1 MMDMVIIE
9 QIVKFGLVGVL
20 CTLIDFACYT
30 GCNLIGIP
38 YLISGII
45 GFTVSVIFNYIL
57 SMRYVFVRR
66 EDISRRKEF
75 VIFVI
80 LSVIGLL
87 LNEVLLY
94 ICVDMIYMQVSS
106 LQSLFNRDI
115 AEIVAKLCATVVV
128 MIYNFVSRKLILEK
142 KDN

>member
-1 MMDMVIIE
+1 MKKLIE

-38 YLISGII
+38 YLISGIV

-57 SMRYVFVRR
+57 SMKYVFERR

-75 VIFVI
+75 IVFVI
-80 LSVIGLL
+80 LSVIGLV
-87 LNEVLLY
+87 LNEFLLY
-94 ICVDMIYMQVSS
+94 ICVDLVYIQVSW
-106 LQSLFNRDI
+106 LQELFNRDI

-142 KDN
+142 K

>member
-1 MMDMVIIE
+1 MKKLIE
-9 QIVKFGLVGVL
+9 QIIKFGLVGVL

-38 YLISGII
+38 YLVSGVI

-57 SMRYVFVRR
+57 SMKYVFVRR
-66 EDISRRKEF
+66 EDISRRREF
-75 VIFVI
+75 IVFVI

-87 LNEVLLY
+87 LNEFLLY
-94 ICVDMIYMQVSS
+94 ICVDLVYVQVTM
-106 LQSLFNRDI
+106 LQEMFNRDV

-128 MIYNFVSRKLILEK
+128 MIYNFVSRKLILETK
-142 KDN
+142 EN

>member
-1 MMDMVIIE
+1 MDMVIIE

>member
-1 MMDMVIIE
+1 MKNLIE

-30 GCNLIGIP
+30 VSNLIGIT

-57 SMRYVFVRR
+57 SMKYVFVRR
-66 EDISRRKEF
+66 DDISRRREF
-75 VIFVI
+75 VVFVI

-87 LNEVLLY
+87 LNEFLLY
-94 ICVDMIYMQVSS
+94 VCVDMIYMQIAW
-106 LQSLFNRDI
+106 LQRMFNRNV

-128 MIYNFVSRKLILEK
+128 MIYNFVSRKIILEK

>member
-1 MMDMVIIE
+1 MKNLVE

-38 YLISGII
+38 YLVSGIV

-66 EDISRRKEF
+66 EDISRKREF
-75 VIFVI
+75 IVFVV

-87 LNEVLLY
+87 LNEFLLY
-94 ICVDMIYMQVSS
+94 VCVDLVYMQVVL
-106 LQSLFNRDI
+106 LQDMFNRNV
-115 AEIVAKLCATVVV
+115 AEIVAKLCTTVVV

-142 KDN
+142 KEN

>member
-1 MMDMVIIE
+1 MKKLIE
-9 QIVKFGLVGVL
+9 QIIKFGLVGVL

-38 YLISGII
+38 YLVSGVI

-57 SMRYVFVRR
+57 SMKYVFVRR
-66 EDISRRKEF
+66 EDISRRREF
-75 VIFVI
+75 IVFVI

-87 LNEVLLY
+87 LNEFLLY
-94 ICVDMIYMQVSS
+94 ICVDLVYVQVTM
-106 LQSLFNRDI
+106 LQEMFNRDV

-142 KDN
+142 KEN

>member
-1 MMDMVIIE
+1 MKNLVE

-30 GCNLIGIP
+30 VSNLMGIP
-38 YLISGII
+38 YLISGVI

-66 EDISRRKEF
+66 EDISRKREF
-75 VIFVI
+75 VVFVI

-87 LNEVLLY
+87 LNEFLLY
-94 ICVDMIYMQVSS
+94 VCVDLIYIQIS
-106 LQSLFNRDI
+106 LLQDMFSRNV
-115 AEIVAKLCATVVV
+115 AKIVAKLCATIVV

-142 KDN
+142 KEN

>member
-1 MMDMVIIE
+1 MDMVIIE

-38 YLISGII
+38 YLISGIF

>member
-1 MMDMVIIE
+1 MDMVIIE

-106 LQSLFNRDI
+106 IQSLFNRDI

>member
-1 MMDMVIIE
+1 MKNVIG

-66 EDISRRKEF
+66 EDISRRREF
-75 VIFVI
+75 IIFVI

-94 ICVDMIYMQVSS
+94 ICVDMIYMQMSW
-106 LQSLFNRDI
+106 LQGMFNRDV
-115 AEIVAKLCATVVV
+115 AEIFAKLCATVVV
-128 MIYNFVSRKLILEK
+128 MVYNFVSRKLILEK

>member
-1 MMDMVIIE
+1 MRNIIE
-9 QIVKFGLVGVL
+9 QIIKFGLVGVL
-20 CTLIDFACYT
+20 CTFIDFACYT

-66 EDISRRKEF
+66 EDISRRREF

-94 ICVDMIYMQVSS
+94 ICVDMFYMQMSW
-106 LQSLFNRDI
+106 LQGMFNRDV
-115 AEIVAKLCATVVV
+115 AENVAKLCATVVV
-128 MIYNFVSRKLILEK
+128 MVYNFVSRKLILEK

>member
-1 MMDMVIIE
+1 MVIMEIIE
-9 QIVKFGLVGVL
+9 QIVKFGMVGVV

-38 YLISGII
+38 YLISGIV

-57 SMRYVFVRR
+57 SMKYVFERR

-75 VIFVI
+75 IVFVI
-80 LSVIGLL
+80 LSVIGLV
-87 LNEVLLY
+87 LNEFLLY
-94 ICVDMIYMQVSS
+94 ICVDLVYIQVSW
-106 LQSLFNRDI
+106 LQELFNRDI

-142 KDN
+142 K

>member
-1 MMDMVIIE
+1 MMKLVE
-9 QIVKFGLVGVL
+9 QIIKFGLVGVL

-30 GCNLIGIP
+30 GCNMIGIP
-38 YLISGII
+38 YLISGVI

-66 EDISRRKEF
+66 EDISRSREF
-75 VIFVI
+75 IVFVI
-80 LSVIGLL
+80 LSVVGLL
-87 LNEVLLY
+87 LNEFLLY
-94 ICVDMIYMQVSS
+94 VCVDLIYMQMAWM
-106 LQSLFNRDI
+106 QEMFNRDI

-142 KDN
+142 KEN

>member
-1 MMDMVIIE
+1 MGNLLN

-38 YLISGII
+38 YLISGVI

-66 EDISRRKEF
+66 EDISRKREF
-75 VIFVI
+75 IVFVV

-87 LNEVLLY
+87 LNEFLLY
-94 ICVDMIYMQVSS
+94 VCVDLVYMQVVL
-106 LQSLFNRDI
+106 LQDMFNRNV
-115 AEIVAKLCATVVV
+115 AEIVAKLCTTVVV

-142 KDN
+142 KEN